1 MVTEERISQNSSRL
15 AAQRKD
21 EERVMEKLCSS
32 ENQISQ
38 LKAQLQHANSSKQD
52 EIERLQMK
60 LGFVTLRIVK

>member
-21 EERVMEKLCSS
+21 EERVMEKLGSS

-38 LKAQLQHANSSKQD
+38 LKAQLQHVNSSKQD